1 MSTGPRGPAAFTGP
15 SAAPRSSGLSDWL
28 PVLAGVPLF
37 EGLSK
42 RHLRAVARCSRRMPY
57 PALTRIV
64 RKGEPGDAFYVILE
78 GRARVTEV
86 GKMLAPGEFFGEL
99 ALLDGEPR
107 SLTVEAE
114 TDVLALR
121 VGRSEFLRMLKD
133 EPSVSLKL
141 LQELARRT
149 RAAQGP
155 SSTH

>member
-1 MSTGPRGPAAFTGP
+1 
-15 SAAPRSSGLSDWL
+15 
-28 PVLAGVPLF
+28 VLAAVPLF

-42 RHLRAVARCSRRMPY
+42 RHLRAIARCSRRVRY

-64 RKGEPGDAFYVILE
+64 RKGDRGDAFYAILE

-86 GKMLAPGEFFGEL
+86 EVVLGPGDVFGEL
-99 ALLDGEPR
+99 ALLDGKPR

-121 VGRSEFLRMLKD
+121 IGRSEFLRVLKD

-141 LQELARRT
+141 LQELAGRT
-149 RAAQGP
+149 RQLQGLSP
-155 SSTH
+155 TH

>member
-15 SAAPRSSGLSDWL
+15 SAPKRRSRLSDWL

-37 EGLSK
+37 DGLSK
-42 RHLRAVARCSRRMPY
+42 RHLRAIARCSRLRPY

-64 RKGEPGDAFYVILE
+64 RKGDRGDAFYVIVD

-86 GKMLAPGEFFGEL
+86 HKMLAPGDFFGEL

-121 VGRSEFLRMLKD
+121 IGRSEFLRVLKD
-133 EPSVSLKL
+133 EPSVTLKL

-155 SSTH
+155 SHTH

>member
-1 MSTGPRGPAAFTGP
+1 
-15 SAAPRSSGLSDWL
+15 
-28 PVLAGVPLF
+28 
-37 EGLSK
+37 
-42 RHLRAVARCSRRMPY
+42 MPY

-121 VGRSEFLRMLKD
+121 VGRTEFLRMLKD